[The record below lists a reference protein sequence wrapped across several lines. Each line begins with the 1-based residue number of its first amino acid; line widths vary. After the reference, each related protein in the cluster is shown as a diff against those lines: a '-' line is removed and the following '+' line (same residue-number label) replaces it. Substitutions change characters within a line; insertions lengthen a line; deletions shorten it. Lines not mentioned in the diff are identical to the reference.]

1 MDGIGMKELKI
12 KRGQQAG
19 FTLVELIVVIVILG
33 ILAAVAVPKFTGVQ
47 TAANDAVTTNDTR
60 VTARA
65 ATINAFALSGV
76 SVTSS
81 TTD

>member
-1 MDGIGMKELKI
+1 MKTLKI
-12 KRGQQAG
+12 KRAQQAG
-19 FTLVELIVVIVILG
+19 FTLIELIVVIVILG
-33 ILAAVAVPKFTGVQ
+33 ILAAVAVPKFTGVDAAA
-47 TAANDAVTTNDTR
+47 TAAVATNDAR